1 MKISS
6 FFKKKK
12 KSQGQYENSSHD
24 NTPTTPTTTTTTTTN
39 TSTGLSRSSPQNQS
53 SPSILMGSSSRSSRR
68 QHSRDQHTSS
78 STSVSNVKSTSEAYP
93 NSKIFGFPL
102 PEDVNDIPKFV
113 YQSITYLTQYGLTEE
128 GLFRVS
134 TSKDCLDKVISELE
148 HDINLDV
155 NFDKYGVH
163 LAAALL
169 KIYFRELS
177 DPLLT
182 FDCYGMFIAAERIP
196 DEGARLET
204 IKKVVKFLPPNYYT
218 TLKMLCEF
226 LHLVSQ
232 NSKSNKMTADNLAI
246 VFAPNILRERG
257 ELDVMDLMRHAK
269 WINHLTKTLI
279 ENTDYIFGM
288 GSPRRS
294 VTSTSS
300 TPSNKNPTT
309 NASVDQSSSLL
320 TSNSTTS
327 TTTNN
332 STNDNSNDNAE
343 DNSKLIMELAQ
354 IRQTLESNDEHERML
369 RRRQTLERR
378 TFLSSTER
386 KKTIAKMTQHNLLE
400 SISNTNNNQDKDSS
414 NSPATPGPNSP
425 STILNHETTNTP
437 FEEIVTSS
445 LPVALSPTR
454 KPQMTSTTH
463 AGDTSPRVIH
473 EQTSTVV
480 TATSPTTA
488 KTIVTSSNS
497 QSSKSTSSPT
507 IVTTSS
513 ATTTTPTKKP
523 LTTVVKK
530 NKDSSLITEFKK
542 AVQKYLCSSNLFGID
557 VDIQLSQETNT
568 VLVTLSGLIIGDTSC
583 DIIETVTRLGKVSYF
598 DPLDSVFNDIVPKLA
613 KHLSRDF
620 KVKVQFDNLHEYD
633 LMLDECPEIMLITCL
648 HSIAKYF
655 FEYCD
660 DPKLDDQFFVDWIL
674 TIFPTMTYYPYY
686 HMILYCLLIRQCY
699 KEKDFDKLSNI
710 LKTSDQHPFSRDKIS
725 LIHHH
730 IEDEKPLNY
739 EKRAFL
745 ISKLMG
751 GKNPFFT
758 NYNKQLEFAKHFGFI
773 ITEVLMRDCASENPL
788 TLFERFTLQTDIAS
802 IARVRTFDQN
812 NESVLFDAI
821 RVPDLAI
828 MEFLVEECQ
837 VDVNAVNNDG
847 ISPLTLV
854 RILYNG
860 MEKEELEDYLT
871 FVGAKEIKPQ
881 SIDILTHDMW
891 RHIFTF
897 LELKEIA
904 TWCRVSKNFYG
915 LNVID
920 NEKLWMDI
928 FQRIQ
933 TVETVAFNP
942 FLKLTQILQTRECR
956 ISFRCLAEFK
966 FEFRSEDI
974 TYFVFNEK
982 DKKHMEILNTNTVL
996 MVNPPKIESSHF
1008 ISLLQFVFG
1017 ECNLDDSIIAMYDRI
1032 KATKK
1037 SEKSMLKFIEEQIPH
1052 QHVTQLTKFVY
1063 TMQNIAVKREMF
1075 KDRVA
1080 SSSILYY
1087 SVMVDNYWFVMA
1099 YNTRHKFIGV
1109 IIVASD
1115 NQIE

>member
-12 KSQGQYENSSHD
+12 SVGPIESTTTLSQGPQGG
-24 NTPTTPTTTTTTTTN
+24 
-39 TSTGLSRSSPQNQS
+39 GLSRSSSSPQNQS
-53 SPSILMGSSSRSSRR
+53 SPAMMIGNSRR
-68 QHSRDQHTSS
+68 REQPPQPHSSH
-78 STSVSNVKSTSEAYP
+78 STSCSMLKSTSETYP
-93 NSKIFGFPL
+93 NSKIFGYPL

-113 YQSITYLTQYGLTEE
+113 YQSITYLTQNGLNEE
-128 GLFRVS
+128 GIFRIS
-134 TSKDCLDKVISELE
+134 TSKDSLDKVISELE
-148 HDINLDV
+148 HDVNMDV

-182 FDCYGMFIAAERIP
+182 FDCYAMFIAAERIP
-196 DEGARLET
+196 DDEARLDT

-232 NSKSNKMTADNLAI
+232 NSKVNKMTADNLAI

-257 ELDVMDLMRHAK
+257 ELDVMDLMRHSK

-294 VTSTSS
+294 VTSTSTTISSSSNQS
-300 TPSNKNPTT
+300 TNNTRSSLSTT
-309 NASVDQSSSLL
+309 N
-320 TSNSTTS
+320 SNTNITTS
-327 TTTNN
+327 Q
-332 STNDNSNDNAE
+332 SMDEE
-343 DNSKLIMELAQ
+343 DSKIILQLAHM
-354 IRQTLESNDEHERML
+354 RQTQESNDEQERTL

-378 TFLSSTER
+378 SFLSNTER
-386 KKTIAKMTQHNLLE
+386 KKTIAKMSQTILLE
-400 SISNTNNNQDKDSS
+400 SIVNSNNNNQQIDSS
-414 NSPATPGPNSP
+414 TNSPATPGTNSP
-425 STILNHETTNTP
+425 LSFSSALNQDRTDSP
-437 FEEIVTSS
+437 LEENSIVSS
-445 LPVALSPTR
+445 SPPVAASPTR
-454 KPQMTSTTH
+454 KQFISSTLSSE
-463 AGDTSPRVIH
+463 DNTSPRIGFEH
-473 EQTSTVV
+473 SST
-480 TATSPTTA
+480 TPTNPSSPTDVKTTVSTFS
-488 KTIVTSSNS
+488 KNDSTSGHSTIVTANS
-497 QSSKSTSSPT
+497 
-507 IVTTSS
+507 
-513 ATTTTPTKKP
+513 TPTKKSHA
-523 LTTVVKK
+523 VVKK
-530 NKDSSLITEFKK
+530 NSSLISELKK
-542 AVQKYLCSSNLFGID
+542 AVQKYLCSCNLFGID
-557 VDIQLSQETNT
+557 VEAQLSQETNT
-568 VLVTLSGLIIGDTSC
+568 VHVILSGLIISDTSC
-583 DIIETVTRLGKVSYF
+583 DIIETITRLGKVSYF
-598 DPLDSVFNDIVPKLA
+598 DPLDAVFNDVVPKIA
-613 KHLSRDF
+613 KHLGREF

-655 FEYCD
+655 YENCD

-699 KEKDFDKLSNI
+699 KEKDYDKLSNI

-730 IEDEKPLNY
+730 NIEKPLNY

-758 NYNKQLEFAKHFGFI
+758 NYNKQIEFAKHFGFI
-773 ITEVLMRDCASENPL
+773 VTEVLMRDCVSENPL

-802 IARVRTFDQN
+802 IARVRTFDN

-828 MEFLVEECQ
+828 IEFLVEECQ
-837 VDVNAVNNDG
+837 VDVNAVNDDG

-897 LELKEIA
+897 LDLKEIA

-928 FQRIQ
+928 YQRIQ

-942 FLKLTQILQTRECR
+942 FPKLSQILQNRECHL
-956 ISFRCLAEFK
+956 SWRCLSELK
-966 FEFRSEDI
+966 YEFRSEDI
-974 TYFVFNEK
+974 TYFIFNEK
-982 DKKHMEILNTNTVL
+982 DKKHKEILATNTVL
-996 MVNPPKIESSHF
+996 MSNPPKIESSDF
-1008 ISLLQFVFG
+1008 ISLLQFVFS
-1017 ECNLDDSIIAMYDRI
+1017 ECNLDDSMIFMHDRM

-1037 SEKSMLKFIEEQIPH
+1037 SEKTMLKFIEENIPPR
-1052 QHVTQLTKFVY
+1052 HVTQLTKFVY
-1063 TMQNIAVKREMF
+1063 TIQNISVKREMF
-1075 KDRVA
+1075 KERVPSA
-1080 SSSILYY
+1080 SILYY